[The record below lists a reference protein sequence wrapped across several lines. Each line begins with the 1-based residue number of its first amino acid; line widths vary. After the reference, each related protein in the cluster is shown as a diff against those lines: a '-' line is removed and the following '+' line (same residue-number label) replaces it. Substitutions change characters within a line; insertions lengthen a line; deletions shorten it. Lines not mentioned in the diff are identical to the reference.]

1 MKALI
6 VEDSRL
12 ARVELKEQLKAHSFI
27 ELVGEAENVPQAL
40 ELIAQHQPELLFLDI
55 HMPKQ
60 TGFDLIEQLNY
71 QPQIIFTTAYS
82 EFAAQSFDVDA
93 TDYLLKPI
101 TAKRLQQAINK
112 LNINTS
118 EQRTSALTLESA
130 FFVKDRDQ
138 SWFIK
143 LNQVTLFESIGNYTR
158 VYFNNQKPMI
168 YKALSAIEKRLPE
181 AHFFRASR
189 NFIINVNAINNIEHN
204 VGNSIEITLN
214 NAMRVEVSRRQT
226 AAFKKRWSL

>member
-12 ARVELKEQLKAHSFI
+12 ARVELKEQLKAHPFI
-27 ELVGEAENVPQAL
+27 ELIGEAENVPQAL

-55 HMPKQ
+55 HMPEQ

-118 EQRTSALTLESA
+118 KQSTSPLTLESA
-130 FFVKDRDQ
+130 FFVKERDQ

-158 VYFNNQKPMI
+158 VYFNDQKPMI

-226 AAFKKRWSL
+226 ATFKKRWSL